1 MTIEAGAK
9 VASGTVEA
17 LKSQPLA
24 LALIVINILF
34 LAAGIWFFHEI
45 ASQAVIERNQ
55 RSKMMDNLLT
65 TCGDRIRD
73 DIDEMR
79 KQLTVSVDEIRLGL
93 RLLRKQDPGDMK

>member
-1 MTIEAGAK
+1 MSMIEGGTK
-9 VASGTVEA
+9 VATGTVDA

-45 ASQAVIERNQ
+45 ASQSVVERNQ
-55 RSKMMDNLLT
+55 RGKMMDNLLT

-73 DIDEMR
+73 DLDEMR
-79 KQLTVSVDEIRLGL
+79 KQLTVGIEELRLSL
-93 RLLRKQDPGDMK
+93 RLLRKQPDDK